1 MYSQQQ
7 YLEELNYANDR
18 RNCDSAP
25 EKITVYLPEEEAE
38 VELPTK
44 YVVCDV
50 CQGKG
55 SYVNPAIDCGGMSFR
70 DEEYEDFQEEYHR
83 GDYDVT
89 CNRCQGNRVIK
100 EVDWDTT
107 PQELLKAYKAQ
118 QKELDALAREEA
130 WERSRGC

>member
-18 RNCDSAP
+18 RNCAHAP

-50 CQGKG
+50 C
-55 SYVNPAIDCGGMSFR
+55 
-70 DEEYEDFQEEYHR
+70 
-83 GDYDVT
+83 
-89 CNRCQGNRVIK
+89 
-100 EVDWDTT
+100 
-107 PQELLKAYKAQ
+107 
-118 QKELDALAREEA
+118 
-130 WERSRGC
+130 